1 MIIYPAIDIRGGRVV
16 RLLYGNPDMESVYGD
31 NPVAVAHE
39 WRLRGA
45 EWVHVVNLDGALGE
59 NETALDIL
67 REIAHVGLKVQFG
80 GGIRS
85 AESMQMALDAGAT
98 RVVLGT
104 MIVNHPELAPE
115 LVARFGP
122 EAITVALDAKGDK
135 VTTHGWQ
142 ASSPWTPAEIGIQ
155 LAHDGIKH
163 ALYTDVSK
171 DGDLSG
177 VNVQSTAELA
187 RQTGLAVIASGGVS
201 SLDDIRN
208 VKANGDIA
216 GVIIGRALYAKM
228 FTLEEAL
235 AIAKEEPC

>member
-16 RLLYGNPDMESVYGD
+16 RLLYGDPDMESVYSD

-39 WRLRGA
+39 WKLRGA

-59 NETALDIL
+59 NETALDAL
-67 REIAHVGLKVQFG
+67 REIAHVGMKVQFG

-85 AESMQMALDAGAT
+85 IESVQQALDAGAT

-104 MIVNHPELAPE
+104 LIVNQPELAPE
-115 LVARFGP
+115 LVSRFGS
-122 EAITVALDAKGDK
+122 EAITVALDAKGGQ

-142 ASSPWTPAEIGIQ
+142 ESSVWTPAEIGKQ
-155 LAHDGIKH
+155 LAHDGLVH

-177 VNVQSTAELA
+177 VNVEATAELA
-187 RQTGLAVIASGGVS
+187 RQTGLKVIASGGVS
-201 SLDDIRN
+201 SLDDIRK
-208 VKANGDIA
+208 VKANYDIA

-228 FTLEEAL
+228 FSLEDAI
-235 AIAKEEPC
+235 AIAKE

>member
-16 RLLYGNPDMESVYGD
+16 RLLYGNPEMESVYGD

-39 WRLRGA
+39 WKLRGA

-59 NETALDIL
+59 NETALDTL

-85 AESMQMALDAGAT
+85 IESVQMALDAGAT

-104 MIVNHPELAPE
+104 LLVKQPELAPE

-122 EAITVALDAKGDK
+122 ETITVALDAKGDK

-142 ASSPWTPAEIGIQ
+142 ESSPWTPAEIGKQ
-155 LAHDGIKH
+155 LAINGLKH

-177 VNVQSTAELA
+177 VNVDATADLA

-208 VKANGDIA
+208 VKANSDIA
-216 GVIIGRALYAKM
+216 GVVIGRALYAKM
-228 FTLEEAL
+228 FSLEDAL
-235 AIAKEEPC
+235 AIAKE

>member
-39 WRLRGA
+39 WKLRGA
-45 EWVHVVNLDGALGE
+45 TWVHVVNLDGALGQ
-59 NETALDIL
+59 NETALDTL
-67 REIAHVGLKVQFG
+67 REIANVGLKVQFG

-85 AESMQMALDAGAT
+85 TESIQQALDAGAT

-104 MIVNHPELAPE
+104 LIVQQPELAPE
-115 LVARFGP
+115 LVTRFGAD
-122 EAITVALDAKGDK
+122 AITVALDAKGDK

-142 ASSPWTPAEIGIQ
+142 ESSPWTPLEIGKQ
-155 LAHDGIKH
+155 LAHDGIQH

-177 VNVQSTAELA
+177 VNVAATAELA

-201 SLDDIRN
+201 SLDDIRQL
-208 VKANGDIA
+208 KASGDIA

-228 FTLEEAL
+228 FTLEAAL
-235 AIAKEEPC
+235 AIAEEA